1 MQEKFFGT
9 YGDPVMVFFSHPEN
23 ACSAAFRVEYE
34 KLHGTLKQQSYTME
48 LHDGLFLFLHSPLA
62 RSVPEQNA
70 TACMQ
75 MLYAWLQ
82 TPFGSSFASFF
93 SWSSG
98 FRLRGWAL
106 VLVPKYFSST
116 QESSNFMH
124 QLRADLAK
132 FPLLKGAA
140 YNRNFVYFESDDAI
154 VPQTISSL
162 ASAGCAVIIVSLFL
176 LPSLRGALI
185 VVAILLVIDVVILGF
200 MALWGLPLNLLT
212 MVNLTISIGF
222 SVDYATHTT
231 HAFCHCMGQRR
242 GLRAFEAVL
251 LVGGPL
257 LHGAL
262 STQLAVI
269 PLAFVDSPVLSVF
282 FKMTTLVIIVG
293 VTHGLMLLPVV
304 LSLIGPM
311 QQSQQKMVQQLL
323 ALQQQYDRIE
333 EQIVACGG
341 SRENPKLRKQRK
353 ALRRLIEQQEQ
364 PPETVKDACVDF
376 AVALC
381 PNHPKNVFLRHPRV
395 SKWVQGAN

>member
-1 MQEKFFGT
+1 M
-9 YGDPVMVFFSHPEN
+9 
-23 ACSAAFRVEYE
+23 
-34 KLHGTLKQQSYTME
+34 
-48 LHDGLFLFLHSPLA
+48 
-62 RSVPEQNA
+62 
-70 TACMQ
+70 
-75 MLYAWLQ
+75 
-82 TPFGSSFASFF
+82 
-93 SWSSG
+93 
-98 FRLRGWAL
+98 
-106 VLVPKYFSST
+106 
-116 QESSNFMH
+116 
-124 QLRADLAK
+124 
-132 FPLLKGAA
+132 
-140 YNRNFVYFESDDAI
+140 
-154 VPQTISSL
+154 
-162 ASAGCAVIIVSLFL
+162 
-176 LPSLRGALI
+176 
-185 VVAILLVIDVVILGF
+185 
-200 MALWGLPLNLLT
+200 
-212 MVNLTISIGF
+212 
-222 SVDYATHTT
+222 
-231 HAFCHCMGQRR
+231 
-242 GLRAFEAVL
+242 
-251 LVGGPL
+251 
-257 LHGAL
+257 HGAL